1 MDPELVSKNIY
12 CIRGADSHIYD
23 MRMMT
28 GEYLMYGKIWPEH
41 LWIKDHFKEIMFAMA
56 TAAILFNWTL
66 GCIRLH
72 ELDVTTTKR

>member
-1 MDPELVSKNIY
+1 
-12 CIRGADSHIYD
+12 
-23 MRMMT
+23 
-28 GEYLMYGKIWPEH
+28 
-41 LWIKDHFKEIMFAMA
+41 MFAMA